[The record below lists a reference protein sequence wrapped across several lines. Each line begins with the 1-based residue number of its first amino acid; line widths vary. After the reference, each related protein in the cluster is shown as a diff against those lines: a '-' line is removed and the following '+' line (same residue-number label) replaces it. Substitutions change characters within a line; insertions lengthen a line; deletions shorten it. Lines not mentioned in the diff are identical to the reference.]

1 MEFVAQPFIL
11 KLVIFIWNDLTL
23 YFRDNLKKQLSCQ
36 RFLIG
41 ELLKYYTQC
50 EDELNNTLVEEL
62 LKQSFDKN
70 LTGTEDSDLN
80 NSSLSSGGK
89 AGDKGVTRIHLTPNF
104 NEIISLI
111 DNNCKEECD
120 SKDIS
125 IDLQNEL
132 GVCLTKLKYEAN
144 AILAMTANMSKRNGT
159 NNNDGSKNRT
169 SIEDK
174 INSLTRQIITETQ
187 AKEKLKEELDEMT
200 NYISSL
206 EKEKNDVEA
215 RLQQVIEKDNIL
227 ESELAEAKSKI
238 SELIENGHRET
249 VSEGY
254 GDGSGSHKQGMVSLV
269 ILKLNI

>member
-1 MEFVAQPFIL
+1 M
-11 KLVIFIWNDLTL
+11 
-23 YFRDNLKKQLSCQ
+23 SSQ

-70 LTGTEDSDLN
+70 LVGNEDSDLN

-89 AGDKGVTRIHLTPNF
+89 AGDKSVTRIHITPNF

-111 DNNCKEECD
+111 DNNCKEECE

-132 GVCLTKLKYEAN
+132 GICLAKLKHEAN
-144 AILAMTANMSKRNGT
+144 AILMMTANIPKKNSAD
-159 NNNDGSKNRT
+159 NNDDAKSRP

-174 INSLTRQIITETQ
+174 INSLTRQIISETQ
-187 AKEKLKEELDEMT
+187 AKEKLREELDELT
-200 NYISSL
+200 NYVSSL
-206 EKEKNDVEA
+206 EKEKNDVET
-215 RLQQVIEKDNIL
+215 RLEEVIEKDNIL
-227 ESELAEAKSKI
+227 ESELAEAKTKI
-238 SELIENGHRET
+238 SELIENGHKEII
-249 VSEGY
+249 SEGY
-254 GDGSGSHKQGMVSLV
+254 GDGSESHKQGMVTV
-269 ILKLNI
+269 KVF